1 MTKRQLGLVFVL
13 MGAGAIIALFA
24 ADIVGASNFGG
35 IGPVQRLAMAA
46 AIISL
51 LVGLSLLPL
60 GERPA

>member
-13 MGAGAIIALFA
+13 MGIAAIIALFA

-35 IGPVQRLAMAA
+35 VGPLHRLAMAG
-46 AIISL
+46 AILSI

-60 GERPA
+60 GDRPA